1 MAAAVG
7 GGGGEVQRGWV
18 FDERDGFISWL
29 RAEFAAANAMIDL
42 LLHHLRGV
50 GEPGEYDYVAAC
62 VHQRRCSWTPVL
74 HMQQYF
80 PVADVA
86 FALQQV
92 GWRRQQQQPPP
103 SIVPP
108 PPPPPPL
115 QARHFDG
122 AKEKDGRRAGFGHR
136 YGNRFDGARENH
148 GAEKEKEKK
157 GEDRNTK
164 GEAQIP
170 DGTDGVNNF
179 CSKSN
184 CLQTEGEN
192 PVETHT
198 SRSELAVTG
207 DSQTITA
214 RKASSDSVPQDS
226 GCIMPDQDGN
236 GKLTLTPKDF
246 VTNELIDGKMVNVV
260 EGLKLYEDSV
270 DITEINQLLL
280 WANEMRASGRR
291 GELHGNTLVIAK
303 RPMKGHGRE
312 MIQLGIPVTEGP
324 PEDEITADNSTEK
337 KVAPIPSLVQDVF
350 DHLARQQVLH
360 FKPDYCIIDF
370 FNEGDHSQ
378 PHVWPPWYGRPVCTL
393 CLTDC
398 DMFFGRAIG
407 GDHRG
412 DYRGSHKM
420 SLQMGALLILQGK
433 SADLVKRAIP
443 SVRKQRV
450 LLTFGKSQPKKPIL
464 HPEGSYFTSTTA
476 PPPSP
481 WGGISSPVRPSN
493 LPRPKHFGALPS
505 TGVLPAPSVRPPHVL
520 LPMESSHSLLARPL
534 PLLRLWHF
542 QHRRP
547 RLGGFQWPLPRGTR
561 PLGSLFPA
569 PGSFCP
575 LLGLVRRPKLSRPQ
589 SLHCLLT
596 QLISRANY
604 CFAHW

>member
-1 MAAAVG
+1 MAAAVGG

-148 GAEKEKEKK
+148 GAEKEKKKK

-198 SRSELAVTG
+198 CRSELAVTG

-270 DITEINQLLL
+270 DITEIKQLLL

-291 GELHGNTLVIAK
+291 GELHGSTLVIAK

-324 PEDEITADNSTEK
+324 REDEITADNSTEK

-443 SVRKQRV
+443 SVCKQRV

-520 LPMESSHSLLARPL
+520 PANGIQPLFVGPSPAPPATMAYPAPPPSPGWVSVAPPSRHSA
-534 PLLRLWHF
+534 
-542 QHRRP
+542 P
-547 RLGGFQWPLPRGTR
+547 RLPIPGTGVF
-561 PLGSLFPA
+561 L
-569 PGSFCP
+569 P

-596 QLISRANY
+596 PTHL
-604 CFAHW
+604 